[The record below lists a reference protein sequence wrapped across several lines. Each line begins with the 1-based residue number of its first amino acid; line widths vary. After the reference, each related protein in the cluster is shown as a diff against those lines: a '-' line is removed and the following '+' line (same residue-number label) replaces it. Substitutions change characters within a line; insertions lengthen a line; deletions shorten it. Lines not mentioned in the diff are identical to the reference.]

1 MKKGIKVLLIVFGVI
16 IILGLIFFAVDYS
29 RVQRQETPIFC
40 IHNPAG
46 TIRDGGTVEYL
57 GLGYKIIDFNMLNGY
72 DEIKIG
78 SWFMK
83 YEDFEDEYNKYTEE
97 LSNAE
102 VIVNGYNNIP
112 SITITNNDAIEIKQ
126 ILDGFSYDGELC
138 DGIYSYEI
146 IINDEEHYM
155 VKRDCKAIEKGDK
168 QADITEDELRKIED
182 IIEKNIDGQKV
193 IEELP
198 SDYQMEEAIKDGCVV
213 ISYNAVFNKG
223 KLDSFIANT
232 TANNENRQSDFIR
245 IVQYTIEG
253 DPIITDLEYRE
264 NLGYILTYDNT
275 RDAFGADTK
284 VTTYDNIPAEIYSI
298 DLIEDENLI
307 NIELTLQ
314 GAIDYDSES
323 EKEYSPMTVASY
335 PKEIE
340 TYDTAPS
347 FIGEVTEVNEK
358 TLLVNSEDKNI
369 GDDVWVSVEDTS
381 QYAVGDRI
389 EVFYTGIV
397 LESYPCQIYEID
409 VRKIE
414 E

>member
-1 MKKGIKVLLIVFGVI
+1 MNNSLL
-16 IILGLIFFAVDYS
+16 
-29 RVQRQETPIFC
+29 
-40 IHNPAG
+40 
-46 TIRDGGTVEYL
+46 
-57 GLGYKIIDFNMLNGY
+57 
-72 DEIKIG
+72 
-78 SWFMK
+78 
-83 YEDFEDEYNKYTEE
+83 
-97 LSNAE
+97 
-102 VIVNGYNNIP
+102 
-112 SITITNNDAIEIKQ
+112 KQ
-126 ILDGFSYDGELC
+126 ILNEFSYDSELC

-168 QADITEDELRKIED
+168 QADITEEELKSIED
-182 IIEKNIDGQKV
+182 IIENNIDEQKLLDE
-193 IEELP
+193 IPQEYP
-198 SDYQMEEAIKDGCVV
+198 IQQAIKDGCVV

-284 VTTYDNIPAEIYSI
+284 VTTYDDIPAEIYSI
-298 DLIEDENLI
+298 DLVEDENLI

-323 EKEYSPMTVASY
+323 AKEYKPMTVASY

-369 GDDVWVSVEDTS
+369 GDAVWVGVEDSS

>member
-1 MKKGIKVLLIVFGVI
+1 MKKGIKVLLIILGAI

-40 IHNPAG
+40 INYA
-46 TIRDGGTVEYL
+46 TANDGGTNEYL
-57 GLGYKIIDFNMLNGY
+57 GLGYKVIDFNRVNGY
-72 DEIKIG
+72 DEMKIG
-78 SWFMK
+78 SWLMK
-83 YEDFEDEYNKYTEE
+83 YEDFEKEYNNYIDDT
-97 LSNAE
+97 N
-102 VIVNGYNNIP
+102 
-112 SITITNNDAIEIKQ
+112 ITIKGYINLPNITIEGEDALILKQ
-126 ILDGFSYDGELC
+126 ILSDFVYDGELC
-138 DGIYSYEI
+138 NGIYSYEI

-168 QADITEDELRKIED
+168 QADITEEQLNSIEE
-182 IIEKNIDGQKV
+182 IIEKNIDEQKLL
-193 IEELP
+193 EEIP
-198 SDYQMEEAIKDGCVV
+198 QEYSMEQAIKDGCVV
-213 ISYNAVFNKG
+213 ISNAVFNKDE
-223 KLDSFIANT
+223 LDSFIANT

-253 DPIITDLEYRE
+253 DPIITDLEYRKD
-264 NLGYILTYDNT
+264 LGYILTYDNT

-298 DLIEDENLI
+298 DLVEDENLI

-314 GAIDYDSES
+314 GAIDYDSKS
-323 EKEYSPMTVASY
+323 EKEYKPMTVANY

-369 GDDVWVSVEDTS
+369 GDAVWVGVEDSS